1 MIRWL
6 IKGMLRDRTRSL
18 FPFLVITVG
27 VALVIVL
34 VGFMDGVIMGMMDS
48 TAHLDTGH
56 LRVVNKPFYDEEHLN
71 PMDRA
76 LGSQKETGD
85 WLKKNSDPAIEWSPR
100 IRWGAIM
107 DVPDEQG
114 ETRSH
119 TPVMGMA
126 LDLLSKDS
134 TELKRLNLAESL
146 TRGRMP
152 DKRGE
157 ILVGYQL
164 ARTLELEINK
174 SVTLIGQTFD
184 GGIATDN
191 FTVVGFVRFGIFAM
205 DKKMA
210 LMDLADAQ
218 ETFYL
223 HDMVTDWLGYLPAH
237 VSFHEYDEYRS
248 RLESALKA
256 LIDIHPSGWARDD
269 LPMAVSILD
278 QRHIR
283 PIAEKFLVVR
293 KFIIGI
299 FLFLM
304 VVVLWNAGIL
314 NGIHRYG
321 EMGIRL
327 AMGETHSRLILSLVG
342 ESLVVGIVGSVAGCA
357 LGGACTYAL
366 QEVGLNMGD
375 AFAQS
380 GLMLSDVVRARLSV
394 GGFVR
399 GVIPGLTAS
408 VMGTLI
414 AGLAIY
420 NRSEANLFRELEAG

>member
-18 FPFLVITVG
+18 FPFIVVTVG

-76 LGSQKETGD
+76 LGSQKVTGD
-85 WLKKNSDPAIEWSPR
+85 WLRANSDPEIVWSPR

-107 DVPDEQG
+107 DVPDERG
-114 ETRSH
+114 ETRSQ
-119 TPVMGMA
+119 TPVMGIA
-126 LDLLSKDS
+126 LDLLSQDS
-134 TELKRLNLAESL
+134 LELKRLNLAESL
-146 TRGRMP
+146 TRGRLP
-152 DKRGE
+152 NKRGE

-164 ARTLELEINK
+164 AQTLALELNRP
-174 SVTLIGQTFD
+174 VTLIGQTFD
-184 GGIATDN
+184 GGMATDN

-210 LMDLADAQ
+210 LIDLVDAQ

-223 HDMVTDWLGYLPAH
+223 EDIVTDWLGYLPSY
-237 VSFHEYDEYRS
+237 VSFREYDRYRS
-248 RLESALKA
+248 RLEFQMKT
-256 LIDIHPSGWARDD
+256 LINLHPSGWAKDD
-269 LPMAVSILD
+269 FPIVVSILD
-278 QRHIR
+278 QRNIR

-327 AMGETHSRLILSLVG
+327 AMGETHSHLLLSLVT
-342 ESLVVGIVGSVAGCA
+342 ESFVVGLVGSVAGCV

-366 QEVGLNMGD
+366 QEIGLNMGD

-380 GLMLSDVVRARLSV
+380 GLMLSDVARARLSV

-408 VMGTLI
+408 VLGTFI

-420 NRSEANLFRELEAG
+420 KRSEANLFREQEAG